1 MTLDVAALERA
12 TFAAVPPQQLV
23 SLGGWLAGLDDGT
36 VGRAHSAV
44 PLDHA
49 APDVACIAA
58 VAQRYL
64 DAGLQ
69 PVWRLPQT
77 PAMQPAEAV
86 LSARG
91 QGPTQP
97 THVQVGTASGLR
109 ALRAVHDVQ
118 WTDTPG
124 PDWRE
129 VFLGPGFD
137 ARDGASRLAI
147 LGRSRVNAY
156 ASVRRDGRL
165 VAVGSAS
172 ISEGWC
178 GIHGM
183 RTLPDVRGQGCASA
197 ILAAMGALARSRGVE
212 RCFLQVDAGNAGAQR
227 LYAQAGFGTAWTYA
241 YWR

>member
-1 MTLDVAALERA
+1 MTLDVQALERA

-49 APDVACIAA
+49 APDVASIDA
-58 VAQRYL
+58 VAQRYV
-64 DAGLQ
+64 DAGLR
-69 PVWRLPQT
+69 PVWRLPQAQ
-77 PAMQPAEAV
+77 AMRAVETV

-91 QGPTQP
+91 QAPVQP
-97 THVQVGTASGLR
+97 THVQVGTTEGLLGLR
-109 ALRAVHDVQ
+109 ATHPVQ
-118 WTDTPG
+118 WSDTPG
-124 PDWRE
+124 EDWRE

-156 ASVRRDGRL
+156 ASVRLDGRL

-172 ISEGWC
+172 LSDGWC

-183 RTLPDVRGQGCASA
+183 RTLPDARGQGCASA
-197 ILAAMGALARSRGVE
+197 ILAAIGALARGRGAE
-212 RCFLQVDAGNAGAQR
+212 RCFLQVDAGNEGAQR
-227 LYAQAGFGTAWTYA
+227 LYAQAGFRTAWTYA